1 MSMTLLGTRT
11 APASTTP
18 RKPQVVSIFTF
29 FLNFFYK
36 PDVASKLS
44 TKVQILTPVAA
55 EAAAARTDDGG
66 KSSRKQLAPGLSL
79 LHDIAAKKV
88 LMYSIYSLH

>member
-11 APASTTP
+11 APASMTP

-29 FLNFFYK
+29 FLTFLK

-44 TKVQILTPVAA
+44 TKVQILTPEAA

-88 LMYSIYSLH
+88 LLYSIYSLH